1 MDVTEQQCDQHEAQV
16 CVTSSVAACDTR
28 LREVCL
34 DTTEVDCTQGGD
46 TIKETTCELTS
57 KQ

>member
-1 MDVTEQQCDQHEAQV
+1 MTEQQCDQHEAQV